1 MIPTNSSGTTN
12 GCDNISSNCV
22 VWQGPDITCIDL
34 CTGDTI
40 SEVTAKIA
48 KKVCDLITNGVASNP
63 SLTGLDLSCLNL
75 PGTTPTTL
83 VPVLQAMVTSICSG
97 GGGSSQKSRLSGTT
111 QTTDDLPIMTLPACM
126 QYNDVNGN
134 PVTELRLDLFASLI
148 ANQVC
153 TNLASIGT
161 INSTLTSYSSR
172 LDVLEACVLPCSG
185 AVTEV
190 QIIPTCVSN
199 IGQLTN
205 VSVVVLALESAYCT
219 LVGGTG
225 TVAQMNLAISQT
237 TLTSA
242 SPTRTN
248 ASATYSSVAGWNSS
262 PTTLSQTM
270 QNAWVVIDDLY
281 NAVGEIQ
288 TNCCASGCASV
299 VFAYTT
305 SSTNG
310 SNGLLNSI
318 NFNFIGST
326 IPNTFLDSSG
336 FTKLTLTDALGGSLN
351 TTVSVASLQNN
362 TSGYEFPTGTLNT
375 QQDISVAVNFS
386 VSDGVDTCTADRSN
400 VVAGVVPCPTNIANT
415 AITAS
420 EVTVTFNNLLG
431 TTATYVID
439 IVDASSVVIAT
450 KTLNNPVAG
459 LSETLTGLTAGTP
472 YSTRVT
478 TTFGGAT
485 IVCPT
490 LGFVTTSAS
499 APCANGMDV
508 AFIVDYTGSMGG
520 EIDAIKTGIAP
531 IISTI
536 DTASGSNNYRLGL
549 VTADENV
556 NPFTTPNYNTSTD
569 YLALPATQRII
580 NTGSSNHYQF
590 ITAWEMF
597 QDNNNTTFSAQLAKL
612 NSGAP
617 TAGVP
622 LGAGDGTP
630 EPTDMALGQVIESS
644 NFLNAF
650 RSNVAKYAIIIT
662 DAPAGGD
669 DDNFN
674 AVDYARIGSLT
685 TTALTN
691 GIKVFVLGT
700 GVNATYVS
708 GGVTVYPWREISVNT
723 GGNYNVSESPTAIQN
738 EIIAGCT

>member
-22 VWQGPDITCIDL
+22 VWQGPDIACINL
-34 CTGDTI
+34 CSGDTI
-40 SEVTAKIA
+40 SEVTSKIA
-48 KKVCDLITNGVASNP
+48 TKVCDLITNGVASNP
-63 SLTGLDLSCLNL
+63 SLTGLDLTCLNIS
-75 PGTTPTTL
+75 GVTPTTL
-83 VPVLQAMVTSICSG
+83 VPVLQAMVTEICSNK
-97 GGGSSQKSRLSGTT
+97 GGSGSGSSALARKT
-111 QTTDDLPIMTLPACM
+111 QTTDSLPTMTLPACM
-126 QYNDVNGN
+126 QYNDANGN
-134 PVTELRLDLFASLI
+134 PVVELRLDLFATLI

-153 TNLASIGT
+153 TNLSSITT

-199 IGQLTN
+199 IGTLTN
-205 VSVVVLALESAYCT
+205 VSIVVSALESAYCT

-225 TVAQMNLAISQT
+225 SVAQMNLAISQST
-237 TLTSA
+237 ITSA
-242 SPTRTN
+242 SATRN
-248 ASATYSSVAGWNSS
+248 NSGATYSSITGWQ
-262 PTTLSQTM
+262 TTASTLAQSL

-281 NAVGEIQ
+281 AAVGDIQ
-288 TNCCASGCASV
+288 TNCC
-299 VFAYTT
+299 
-305 SSTNG
+305 
-310 SNGLLNSI
+310 SNGCDSVIFGYSTSTTVGANGVLNGV

-326 IPNTFLDSSG
+326 VPSSFNDSSG
-336 FTKLTLTDALGGSLN
+336 FSKVTLTDALGASL
-351 TTVSVASLQNN
+351 TQVVSVSNLQNN
-362 TSGYEFPTGTLNT
+362 SSGFEFATGSLNT
-375 QQDISVAVNFS
+375 QQDLSIQVQFS
-386 VSDGVDTCTADRSN
+386 VTNGVDTCEATQSN
-400 VVAGVVPCPTNIANT
+400 TVPGVVPCPTVSMT
-415 AITAS
+415 AIGDSTA
-420 EVTVTFNNLLG
+420 TVNFTNAIG
-431 TTATYVID
+431 TTAVYIID
-439 IVDASSVVIAT
+439 ILDASGIVQAT
-450 KTLNNPVAG
+450 STINNPPATVTAAM
-459 LSETLTGLTAGTP
+459 TGLTPGTS
-472 YSTRVT
+472 YVARVT
-478 TTFGGAT
+478 TQFGGAT
-485 IVCPT
+485 KVCPST
-490 LGFVTTSAS
+490 VFVTAS
-499 APCANGMDV
+499 GRAPCANGMDV

-520 EIDAIKTGIAP
+520 EIDAIKAGIGS

-556 NPFTTPNYNTSTD
+556 INTPNYNTSTD
-569 YLALPATQRII
+569 YLALPSTQRII
-580 NTGSSNHYQF
+580 NTGSAGHFQF

-597 QDNNNTTFSAQLAKL
+597 QENNNTTFSAQLAKL

-617 TAGVP
+617 IAGVP

-738 EIIAGCT
+738 EIIAGCS